1 MLSSI
6 YNQKVT
12 ILNKLKRAD
21 SANNVDEWHKTVISD
36 AAWYSQVERTVQSS
50 SVAIGSYIVC
60 LIPYHEEFLAYSDWK
75 QAEMQAGHYTI
86 SSGDYIVLGEV
97 EEEIT
102 ASNVVSVMSK
112 YEPDVCTVKH
122 FEVAHSRFGSTVQL
136 RVEGT

>member
-1 MLSSI
+1 MLSNI

-21 SANNVDEWHKTVISD
+21 SANNVDEWRKTVIHD
-36 AAWYSQVERTVQSS
+36 AAWYSKSERTVQSS

-75 QAEMQAGHYTI
+75 QEGMQDGHYTL
-86 SSGDYIVLGEV
+86 SSGDYIVLGEI
-97 EEEIT
+97 EEEVT
-102 ASNVVSVMSK
+102 ANNVVSIMSQ
-112 YEPDVCTVKH
+112 YEPNVCIVKH